1 MMLAALREEVLAM
14 NLELPAN
21 RLVVGSGGNVS
32 GRDPE
37 TGLIVIKPSGLSY
50 GKLKIENLVVTD
62 IDGKV
67 IEGSLRPS
75 VDLGVHRVIYRKR
88 PDVLGIC
95 HTHAPYST
103 SFAVRGEPIP
113 AALTPLVHMLGRD
126 VPCTRYATPG
136 DEDTGEAVLEAV
148 GETGQV
154 ALVQR
159 HGVFSMGRSAT
170 ESVKVALY
178 TEEAAM
184 TIRMAQIAGPV
195 TEMDPVEIDR
205 CANWYKRNYGQ

>member
-1 MMLAALREEVLAM
+1 MLAALREEVLAM
-14 NLELPAN
+14 NQMLPAN
-21 RLVVGSGGNVS
+21 RLVVWSGGNVS

-37 TGLIVIKPSGLSY
+37 TGLIVIKPSGLPY
-50 GKLKIENLVVTD
+50 DKLTVQNLVVTD
-62 IDGKV
+62 IDGALV
-67 IEGSLRPS
+67 EGSLKPS
-75 VDLGVHRVIYRKR
+75 VDLGVHRVIYRNR

-103 SFAVRGEPIP
+103 SFAVRGEAIP
-113 AALTPLVHMLGRD
+113 AALTPLVHMLGTD

-148 GETGQV
+148 GSTGMV
-154 ALVQR
+154 ALVHR
-159 HGVFSMGRSAT
+159 HGVFSMGHSAS

-205 CANWYKRNYGQ
+205 CVNWYKHNYGQ

>member
-1 MMLAALREEVLAM
+1 MMLTALREEVLTM
-14 NLELPAN
+14 NLQLPAN
-21 RLVVGSGGNVS
+21 RLVVWSGGNVS

-37 TGLIVIKPSGLSY
+37 SGLIVIKPSGLPFD
-50 GKLKIENLVVTD
+50 KLTTESLVVAD
-62 IDGKV
+62 IDGNIV
-67 IEGSLRPS
+67 EGSLKPS
-75 VDLGVHRVIYRKR
+75 VDLGVHLVIYRNR
-88 PDVLGIC
+88 PDVFGIC

-103 SFAVRGEPIP
+103 SFAVRGEAIP
-113 AALTPLVHMLGRD
+113 AALTPLVHMLGTD

-136 DEDTGEAVLEAV
+136 DEDTGQAVLDAV
-148 GETGQV
+148 GETGKV

-159 HGVFSMGRSAT
+159 HGVFSMGRSAS

-184 TIRMAQIAGPV
+184 TIRLAQIAGPV
-195 TEMDPVEIDR
+195 TEMDPVEVER

>member
-14 NLELPAN
+14 NQMLPAN
-21 RLVVGSGGNVS
+21 RLVVWSGGNVS

-37 TGLIVIKPSGLSY
+37 TGLIVIKPSGLPY
-50 GKLKIENLVVTD
+50 DKLTVENLVVTD
-62 IDGKV
+62 IDGTV
-67 IEGSLRPS
+67 VEGSLKPS
-75 VDLGVHRVIYRKR
+75 VDLGVHRVIYRNR

-103 SFAVRGEPIP
+103 SFAVRGEAIP
-113 AALTPLVHMLGRD
+113 AALTPLVHMLGTD

-148 GETGQV
+148 GSTGMV
-154 ALVQR
+154 ALVHR
-159 HGVFSMGRSAT
+159 HGVFSMGHSAS

-205 CANWYKRNYGQ
+205 CVNWYKHNYGQ